1 MPTSSAEPFH
11 LQVRAARRAAH
22 WSQSELAARAGCR
35 QSQISEFEAGVRGKV
50 ARETIVKL
58 AELLGLEAPGETAG
72 PSAAAIGARA
82 RCPNFECPSNLPYW
96 VGGQL
101 LFLPL
106 GTAGSG
112 THCAIC
118 GEARIAAHRSLLPA
132 AAASRAEAR
141 SSRCPAASPP
151 IRAPGPR
158 PSARRSS
165 PSAPPCPGRSQPSSS
180 RNRRDGSAPSRA
192 HKGAAKE
199 AGRPR
204 PPRFDLACLRAR

>member
-22 WSQSELAARAGCR
+22 WSQSELAAKAGCR

-50 ARETIVKL
+50 SRETVAKL
-58 AELLGLEAPGETAG
+58 AGLLGLEAPDGTAAD
-72 PSAAAIGARA
+72 PVAAAPGARA

-101 LFLPL
+101 FFLPL

-118 GEARIAAHRSLLPA
+118 GEVLERTCPHCGAPVLASGGCCEACGLPLVELPA
-132 AAASRAEAR
+132 GFAPDPRAWAETQ
-141 SSRCPAASPP
+141 
-151 IRAPGPR
+151 RAT
-158 PSARRSS
+158 AV
-165 PSAPPCPGRSQPSSS
+165 A
-180 RNRRDGSAPSRA
+180 
-192 HKGAAKE
+192 
-199 AGRPR
+199 
-204 PPRFDLACLRAR
+204 LRAALPRA

>member
-11 LQVRAARRAAH
+11 IQVRAARRAAH

-58 AELLGLEAPGETAG
+58 AELLGLEAPGETSG

-118 GEARIAAHRSLLPA
+118 GEVLERACPHCGAPVLAPGGCCEACGSPLVELPEGFVSDPHA
-132 AAASRAEAR
+132 WAEAQR
-141 SSRCPAASPP
+141 AAVV
-151 IRAPGPR
+151 A
-158 PSARRSS
+158 
-165 PSAPPCPGRSQPSSS
+165 
-180 RNRRDGSAPSRA
+180 
-192 HKGAAKE
+192 
-199 AGRPR
+199 
-204 PPRFDLACLRAR
+204 LRAALPRA

>member
-50 ARETIVKL
+50 ARETVVKL

-118 GEARIAAHRSLLPA
+118 GEVLE
-132 AAASRAEAR
+132 RA
-141 SSRCPAASPP
+141 CPHCGAPVL
-151 IRAPGPR
+151 APGGCCEACGSPLVELPEGFVSDPR
-158 PSARRSS
+158 AW
-165 PSAPPCPGRSQPSSS
+165 AESQ
-180 RNRRDGSAPSRA
+180 RA
-192 HKGAAKE
+192 AVVA
-199 AGRPR
+199 
-204 PPRFDLACLRAR
+204 LRAALPRA

>member
-50 ARETIVKL
+50 ARETVVKL

-118 GEARIAAHRSLLPA
+118 GEVLERACPHCGAPVLAPGGCCESCGSPLVGMPGGF
-132 AAASRAEAR
+132 ASDPRAWAEAQR
-141 SSRCPAASPP
+141 AAVV
-151 IRAPGPR
+151 A
-158 PSARRSS
+158 
-165 PSAPPCPGRSQPSSS
+165 
-180 RNRRDGSAPSRA
+180 
-192 HKGAAKE
+192 
-199 AGRPR
+199 
-204 PPRFDLACLRAR
+204 LRAALPRA

>member
-11 LQVRAARRAAH
+11 IQVRAARRAAH

-118 GEARIAAHRSLLPA
+118 GEVLE
-132 AAASRAEAR
+132 RA
-141 SSRCPAASPP
+141 CPHCGAPVL
-151 IRAPGPR
+151 APGGCCEACGSPLVELPEGFVSDPR
-158 PSARRSS
+158 AW
-165 PSAPPCPGRSQPSSS
+165 AESQ
-180 RNRRDGSAPSRA
+180 RA
-192 HKGAAKE
+192 AVVA
-199 AGRPR
+199 
-204 PPRFDLACLRAR
+204 LRAALPRA

>member
-1 MPTSSAEPFH
+1 MPNNPAEPFH

-22 WSQSELAARAGCR
+22 WSQSELAAKAGCR

-50 ARETIVKL
+50 ARETIVRL
-58 AELLGLEAPGETAG
+58 AELLGLEAPEGSSAASAAG
-72 PSAAAIGARA
+72 AAAIGARA

-118 GEARIAAHRSLLPA
+118 GEVLERACPHCGAPVLAPGGCCEACGSPLVELPEGFVSDPHA
-132 AAASRAEAR
+132 WAEAQR
-141 SSRCPAASPP
+141 AAVV
-151 IRAPGPR
+151 A
-158 PSARRSS
+158 
-165 PSAPPCPGRSQPSSS
+165 
-180 RNRRDGSAPSRA
+180 
-192 HKGAAKE
+192 
-199 AGRPR
+199 
-204 PPRFDLACLRAR
+204 LRAALPRA

>member
-1 MPTSSAEPFH
+1 MPNNPAEPFH

-58 AELLGLEAPGETAG
+58 AELLGLEAPGETSG

-118 GEARIAAHRSLLPA
+118 GEVLERACPHCGAMNNRTNQSCFACGKPMAEEKDTPA
-132 AAASRAEAR
+132 
-141 SSRCPAASPP
+141 
-151 IRAPGPR
+151 
-158 PSARRSS
+158 
-165 PSAPPCPGRSQPSSS
+165 Q
-180 RNRRDGSAPSRA
+180 
-192 HKGAAKE
+192 
-199 AGRPR
+199 
-204 PPRFDLACLRAR
+204 

>member
-50 ARETIVKL
+50 ARETVVKL

-101 LFLPL
+101 LGDGGNGVL
-106 GTAGSG
+106 GVNVGGNVEFQAVAEGVQVA
-112 THCAIC
+112 H
-118 GEARIAAHRSLLPA
+118 AAVVGAVPLLP
-132 AAASRAEAR
+132 
-141 SSRCPAASPP
+141 PP
-151 IRAPGPR
+151 F
-158 PSARRSS
+158 
-165 PSAPPCPGRSQPSSS
+165 PGRSRPSIS
-180 RNRRDGSAPSRA
+180 RNRREVDADGAATFRS
-192 HKGAAKE
+192 HKGAEKE

-204 PPRFDLACLRAR
+204 PPRFDFACLRAR

>member
-50 ARETIVKL
+50 ARETVVKL

-72 PSAAAIGARA
+72 PPAAAIGARA

-118 GEARIAAHRSLLPA
+118 GEVLERACPHCGAPVLAPGGCCESCGSPLVEMPGGF
-132 AAASRAEAR
+132 ASDPRAWAEAQR
-141 SSRCPAASPP
+141 AAVV
-151 IRAPGPR
+151 A
-158 PSARRSS
+158 
-165 PSAPPCPGRSQPSSS
+165 
-180 RNRRDGSAPSRA
+180 
-192 HKGAAKE
+192 
-199 AGRPR
+199 
-204 PPRFDLACLRAR
+204 LRAALPRA